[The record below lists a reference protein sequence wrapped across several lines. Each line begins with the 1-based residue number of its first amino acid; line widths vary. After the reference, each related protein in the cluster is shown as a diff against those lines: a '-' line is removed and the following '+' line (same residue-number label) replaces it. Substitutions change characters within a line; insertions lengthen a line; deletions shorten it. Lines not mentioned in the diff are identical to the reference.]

1 MLQPGSKGW
10 INKYFHLV
18 EKGVFQLEINRPKD
32 ISVEHFLHITFGHS
46 GIVFGYPSDLLFA
59 TNLDSS
65 KWTTEEKLKL
75 LLFESHLFI
84 YLLKNNNPIDPKEG
98 FIKTLLEFYGKHNSY
113 SISKIFTF
121 LNLLY
126 KNSFKITIFNIR
138 VTSRA
143 TT

>member
-59 TNLDSS
+59 TNLDKKFDINFGAPGQKASELCLVKIKFLFLHTNAASNSDLGRWTCTGAKFFRSS
-65 KWTTEEKLKL
+65 FLK
-75 LLFESHLFI
+75 
-84 YLLKNNNPIDPKEG
+84 
-98 FIKTLLEFYGKHNSY
+98 IK
-113 SISKIFTF
+113 I
-121 LNLLY
+121 
-126 KNSFKITIFNIR
+126 
-138 VTSRA
+138 
-143 TT
+143 